1 MKKALSIILLISFV
15 LLLASCGG
23 SNGGKENTESNLE
36 VNIGTLF
43 DYSEGLEYEVNEKF
57 PNQCTITGI
66 GTCTDKVIKI
76 PSTIDG
82 KMVTSVA
89 AGAFKT
95 TTEVITPRQMARS
108 GGMSTDVKDEQ
119 IPSEQLEVL
128 LEIEEVVLPFS
139 VKEIGEESFLGCESL
154 EKISAGQSIQSIGK
168 DAFKDTAYY
177 NNEANW
183 ENHALYIQNY
193 LITVDTAYTGE
204 FTIKDGTVTIADQ
217 AFYQC
222 VSITGVTVS
231 ASVSYVGTYTFYGC
245 TNLTYVTNIG
255 SITFDQS
262 SFEGCVSYKDYYFPG
277 FGGNQG
283 TEEPKEE
290 HTSGYDKVT
299 AEEFEEAK
307 KMHPE
312 FLAVT
317 RINDTEKVI
326 TYQISDMGFYY
337 KVEDHGE
344 TTMEL
349 RGVND
354 ENGTNVFMRKDGK
367 WYWTTAEM
375 PEFEYGIPE
384 ELTLDMLCIED
395 AKTHLYIYYI
405 EEGSANSRIEIGF
418 SKDKVEYVGFIT
430 PEYEIK
436 TVVSEYGFSVLP
448 EFNPAELSQDFVL
461 DQNGNPI

>member
-1 MKKALSIILLISFV
+1 MKIKVISVV
-15 LLLASCGG
+15 LLLLSLLILSSCGG
-23 SNGGKENTESNLE
+23 ANPGTNIEINLG
-36 VNIGTLF
+36 NLF
-43 DYSEGLEYEVNEKF
+43 NYSEGLEYEVNPNF

-66 GTCTDKVIKI
+66 GTCKDKVVKI
-76 PSTIDG
+76 PTTIDG
-82 KMVTSVA
+82 KIVTAVA
-89 AGAFKT
+89 PNAFAT
-95 TTEVITPRQMARS
+95 GQEVEYQPKMARS
-108 GGMSTDVKDEQ
+108 ARASVITEED
-119 IPSEQLEVL
+119 EVL
-128 LEIEEVVLPFS
+128 LEIEEVVFPYT
-139 VKEIGEESFLGCESL
+139 VKEIGKEAFLGCENL
-154 EKISAGQSIQSIGK
+154 ETISTSQGITNIGK

-177 NNEANW
+177 NNESNW
-183 ENHALYIQNY
+183 ENHALYIQSY
-193 LITVDTAYTGE
+193 LITVDETYTGE
-204 FTIKDGTVTIADQ
+204 FIIKEGTTTIADQ

-222 VSITGVTVS
+222 VNITGVTISSTVT
-231 ASVSYVGTYTFYGC
+231 SVGSYTFYGC
-245 TNLTYVTNIG
+245 ANLTYITNIG
-255 SITFDQS
+255 SVTFDQS
-262 SFEGCVSYKDYYFPG
+262 SFEGCVSYKEYYFPG

-283 TEEPKEE
+283 NEEPKEE

-344 TTMEL
+344 TIMEL

-354 ENGTNVFMRKDGK
+354 ENGTSVFMRKDDK

-384 ELTLDMLCIED
+384 ELTFDMLVIED
-395 AKTHLYIYYI
+395 SKTKLYTYYM

-418 SKDKVEYVGFIT
+418 SKAKVEYVGFIT